1 MYVTQED
8 STRLR
13 KRELREKQVMARMNE
28 SKKKAVKDVE
38 SQQNQ
43 NGDGDCSDN
52 HIINHQLFGTKNR
65 RVQT

>member
-1 MYVTQED
+1 MMLYVHCMYLYVLNVFGKNVSKEE

-13 KRELREKQVMARMNE
+13 KRELREKQVIARMNE

-43 NGDGDCSDN
+43 NEDGN
-52 HIINHQLFGTKNR
+52 FR
-65 RVQT
+65 

>member
-1 MYVTQED
+1 MYLYVLNVFGKNVSKEE

-13 KRELREKQVMARMNE
+13 KRELREKQVIARMNE

-43 NGDGDCSDN
+43 NEDGN
-52 HIINHQLFGTKNR
+52 FR
-65 RVQT
+65 